1 MCERRTEAG
10 GWLAV
15 WRLDRWRIRVLLVRD
30 RKGYER
36 PLLRAHVQAQ
46 APDLAEVRERFPDL
60 SILWN
65 AIRHEYWTETITPQ
79 AHSRGTI

>member
-10 GWLAV
+10 EWLAV
-15 WRLDRWRIRVLLVRD
+15 WRLDHWRIRVLLVCGRTGD
-30 RKGYER
+30 ER
-36 PLLRAHVQAQ
+36 PLLRAHAPAH

-60 SILWN
+60 SMLWN

-79 AHSRGTI
+79 AHSQGTI